1 MTQPIRIGMTVVLAT
16 LAFGAAPSQ
25 AADKAAVKKVLAGQS
40 CERCDLTGANLSGQ
54 PLLIALDNADLT
66 RANLTGADMAGAS
79 LAHADL
85 TSAKLNQA
93 YLVGAKLNGADLTK
107 ADLTG
112 ANFTNA
118 NLTGADLTGAA
129 LAGADFSGATWI
141 DGSKCDKDSFAA
153 CKVGGVAKPNP

>member
-1 MTQPIRIGMTVVLAT
+1 MTQSIQVAAAVLLGT
-16 LAFGAAPSQ
+16 LALSATPTW

-40 CERCDLTGANLSGQ
+40 CERCDLTGANLRGQ
-54 PLLIALDNADLT
+54 ALLAALDNADLT

-85 TSAKLNQA
+85 TSAKLNEA
-93 YLVGAKLNGADLTK
+93 YAVGAKLNGADLTK

-118 NLTGADLTGAA
+118 NLTGADLTGAI
-129 LAGADFSGATWI
+129 LAGADFSGATWV
-141 DGSKCDKDSFAA
+141 DGSKCDKDSFGA
-153 CKVGGVAKPNP
+153 CKVVGVAKPLP